1 MMINKELL
9 EKIENIT
16 FTNYESYEVVG
27 GKDGEVYVRGDVIE
41 PMLSDL
47 LVEIGG
53 LKEKIED
60 IIRDREDNYR
70 PVPIADQVEI
80 YNEMFR

>member
-16 FTNYESYEVVG
+16 FTDYESYQVVG
-27 GKDGEVYVRGDVIE
+27 GNDDEVYVRGDVIE
-41 PMLSDL
+41 PMLEDL
-47 LVEIGG
+47 LIEIDR
-53 LKEKIED
+53 LNEKLED
-60 IIRDREDNYR
+60 VIRDREDNYKR
-70 PVPIADQVEI
+70 IPVVDQVEI